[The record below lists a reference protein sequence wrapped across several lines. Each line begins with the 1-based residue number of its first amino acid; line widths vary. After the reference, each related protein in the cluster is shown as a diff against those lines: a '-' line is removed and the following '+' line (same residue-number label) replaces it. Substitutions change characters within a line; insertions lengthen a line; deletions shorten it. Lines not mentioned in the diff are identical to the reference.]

1 MVSNAGQS
9 TMVSIHV
16 SNALAGTQ
24 KKGSLSLPHGVSGL
38 LSLHDLPRSSH
49 KLLLASCMTVQGSL
63 RCRIEAARLP

>member
-1 MVSNAGQS
+1 MTNAGQS

-16 SNALAGTQ
+16 SNTLAGTPE
-24 KKGSLSLPHGVSGL
+24 KGVSPPPPWCFRTSP
-38 LSLHDLPRSSH
+38 SLHDLPRSSH